1 MNAYERQVR
10 LLLRVLPLVEYDRP
24 EDGAPFWALKGGTAL
39 NFFLGNLPRLSVDID
54 LAYCPIND
62 RETALREMAAS
73 MERLAGRARL
83 VLPGAV
89 VELSP
94 ARPVPKVLIR
104 NDGVMVKIEP
114 NATLRGTVF
123 ETAYLPLQPD
133 VVRLFEMETRVR
145 CLSAPDLWGGKM
157 CAALDRQHPRD
168 LFDVARLLD
177 TSGIT
182 AQIRTAFVVYLVG
195 HGRPMAELLRPNFKP
210 LAGDFANEFE
220 GMARE
225 ETSLERLESARA
237 RLVEELGARLTED
250 DKRFLLSVKE
260 GEPDWARLPVPHAA
274 RLPAV
279 RWRLENI
286 AKLKREHP
294 AKHARAVRKLRECLG
309 LADR

>member
-1 MNAYERQVR
+1 M
-10 LLLRVLPLVEYDRP
+10 
-24 EDGAPFWALKGGTAL
+24 
-39 NFFLGNLPRLSVDID
+39 GNLPRLSVDID

-62 RETALREMAAS
+62 RETALGEMAAS

-83 VLPGAV
+83 VLPGAAV
-89 VELSP
+89 DLTP
-94 ARPVPKVLIR
+94 AHPVPKVHIR
-104 NDGVMVKIEP
+104 YDGVMVKVEP

-123 ETAYLPLQPD
+123 ETAYMPLQPE

-168 LFDVARLLD
+168 LFDISRLLD

-182 AQIRTAFVVYLVG
+182 DQVRAAFLVYLVG

-210 LAGDFANEFE
+210 LARVFAHEFE
-220 GMARE
+220 GMSRE
-225 ETSLERLESARA
+225 ETSLERLESARV
-237 RLVEELGARLTED
+237 RLVEDIAAQLTED
-250 DKRFLLSVKE
+250 GKRFLLSVKE

-274 RLPAV
+274 MLPAV

-294 AKHARAVRKLRECLG
+294 AKHARAAHKLRECLG
-309 LADR
+309 LAER